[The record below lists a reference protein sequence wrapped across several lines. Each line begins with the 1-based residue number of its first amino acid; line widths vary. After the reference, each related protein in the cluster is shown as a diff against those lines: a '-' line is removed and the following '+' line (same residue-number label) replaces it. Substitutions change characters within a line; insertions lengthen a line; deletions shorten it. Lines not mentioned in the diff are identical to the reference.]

1 MAHWRI
7 LARQESARVVSS
19 PASPL
24 IALGAHLQQRCE
36 AVLRAWRN
44 AVAAD
49 PLLTAG
55 ASLPRAQLNDHIPAL
70 LEDFVA
76 RLVSNGK
83 EERSL
88 AGKEHLAD
96 AAAHGLHRWQQGFNL
111 EEVTRE
117 LGRLNEC
124 VVLELEDCARDSRFD
139 SDTMAQARKVWA
151 ELHGTAVS
159 ASTSRYFTLQQVE
172 AAGHVG
178 ELEQALRSL
187 RELESERAKLWQ
199 EAAHDLRGNL
209 GVVMNVTAG
218 LKQVQ
223 GTAEVGRAFLGL
235 LDRNVQA
242 LHRLLEDV
250 TSLARLQG
258 GQERC
263 SVAPFEASRLLRELC
278 EGMQPVVQERGLF
291 LKTDGPA
298 ECAVEGDEIK
308 TRRIVQ
314 NLLVNAAKYTRQG
327 GVTVSWGYG
336 ATDDV
341 NRWFIQVQDSGPGF
355 HAGPGS
361 EMAEALVVATG
372 QSDGLAADAA
382 AGEITHVR
390 DEGLRSPQSL
400 QDDRK
405 AVQQA
410 GEGIGLSIVK
420 RLCELLDATM
430 ELESRIDEGT
440 TVRIY
445 LPRRHALR

>member
-1 MAHWRI
+1 M
-7 LARQESARVVSS
+7 SS

-24 IALGAHLQQRCE
+24 IALAAHLQQRHE

-76 RLVSNGK
+76 RLASDRK

-88 AGKEHLAD
+88 AGREHLAD

-124 VVLELEDCARDSRFD
+124 VVLELEVCARDSRFD

-159 ASTSRYFTLQQVE
+159 ASTSRYFALQQVE

-187 RELESERAKLWQ
+187 HELENERAKLWQ

-209 GVVMNVTAG
+209 GVVINVTAG

-223 GTAEVGRAFLGL
+223 GTAEAGRAFLGL
-235 LDRNVQA
+235 LDRNVHA

-258 GQERC
+258 GQEHR
-263 SVAPFEASRLLRELC
+263 SVAPFEASRSLREIC
-278 EGMQPVVQERGLF
+278 EGIQPVAQERGLF

-298 ECAVEGDEIK
+298 ECTVEGDEIK
-308 TRRIVQ
+308 IRRIVQ
-314 NLLVNAAKYTRQG
+314 NLLVNAAKYTRRG
-327 GVTVSWGYG
+327 GINVSWGYG
-336 ATDDV
+336 ATDDA

-372 QSDGLAADAA
+372 QSEGLAADAA
-382 AGEITHVR
+382 AGEITHVP
-390 DEGLRSPQSL
+390 DQGLRSPQSL

-405 AVQQA
+405 VAQQP

-440 TVRIY
+440 TVRIH
-445 LPRRHALR
+445 LPRRYALL

>member
-1 MAHWRI
+1 MPP
-7 LARQESARVVSS
+7 SD
-19 PASPL
+19 ASL
-24 IALGAHLQQRCE
+24 IALAEHLQGRAA
-36 AVLRAWRN
+36 AVMRAWRE
-44 AVAAD
+44 AVTAD

-70 LEDFVA
+70 LEDFSVRLASQGSEA
-76 RLVSNGK
+76 R
-83 EERSL
+83 RL
-88 AGKEHLAD
+88 ARRDHLDD

-124 VVLELEDCARDSRFD
+124 VVMELEDCARDARFGPR
-139 SDTMAQARKVWA
+139 TMATARQIWA

-159 ASTSRYFTLQQVE
+159 ASTSRYFALQQVE

-187 RELESERAKLWQ
+187 RELESQRARLWQ

-209 GVVMNVTAG
+209 GVVVNAAAG
-218 LKQVQ
+218 LKLVQ
-223 GTAEVGRAFLGL
+223 GKTESGAFLVL
-235 LDRNVQA
+235 LERNVQA

-258 GQERC
+258 GQEHR
-263 SVAPFEASRLLRELC
+263 SVAPFDASRLLLELC
-278 EGMQPVVQERGLF
+278 DSMQVAVQQKGLL
-291 LKTDGPA
+291 LKSDGPA

-308 TRRIVQ
+308 VRRIVQ
-314 NLLVNAAKYTRQG
+314 NLLVNATKYTRRG
-327 GVTVSWGYG
+327 GITVSWDYG
-336 ATDDV
+336 AEDDAH
-341 NRWFIQVQDSGPGF
+341 RWFVQVQDSGPGF

-361 EMAEALVVATG
+361 QMAEALVVATG
-372 QSDGLAADAA
+372 QSEGLAADAA

-390 DEGLRSPQSL
+390 DQGLRSPQSSH
-400 QDDRK
+400 DDRQV
-405 AVQQA
+405 VQKP

-430 ELESRIDEGT
+430 ELDSRVDEGT
-440 TVRIY
+440 AVRIH
-445 LPRRHALR
+445 LPRRYD